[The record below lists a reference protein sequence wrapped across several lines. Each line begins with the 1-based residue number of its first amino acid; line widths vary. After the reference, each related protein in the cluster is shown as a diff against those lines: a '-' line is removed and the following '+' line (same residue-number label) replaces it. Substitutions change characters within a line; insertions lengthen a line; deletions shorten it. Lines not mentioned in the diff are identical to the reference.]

1 VRYIPLSNRI
11 HCSADSI
18 INVALPGSKTLQISH
33 ALTCF
38 RAVRTHQIAHA
49 VATQHRITAG
59 GLPTGH
65 TCTGIATA
73 MFGEPWEQ
81 EGVSLGFEPQ
91 FVAHRADGMMHP
103 LCVIQAL
110 AALMPSCPHALC
122 PLCSR
127 KGVPAPFLSS
137 SSAYSTF
144 VSVDLVPSSLSSL
157 SSCCHRAPRVEELRA
172 VFPSLT
178 AARHRSLSLCI
189 CQASALGGT
198 RSTLPQT
205 FR

>member
-1 VRYIPLSNRI
+1 MRNIPQSSRM

-18 INVALPGSKTLQISH
+18 INVALPGSKTLQISD

-38 RAVRTHQIAHA
+38 RAVCTHQNAHA

-91 FVAHRADGMMHP
+91 FVAHRPDGMMHP
-103 LCVIQAL
+103 LCLVQAL
-110 AALMPSCPHALC
+110 AALLPSSPPPLMPS
-122 PLCSR
+122 
-127 KGVPAPFLSS
+127 
-137 SSAYSTF
+137 
-144 VSVDLVPSSLSSL
+144 VPSAHEKAYLPLSCHHRVRTAL
-157 SSCCHRAPRVEELRA
+157 SCQWILCLDPCHPCHPCHPAVIALLVLKNCAPCFRV
-172 VFPSLT
+172 
-178 AARHRSLSLCI
+178 
-189 CQASALGGT
+189 
-198 RSTLPQT
+198 
-205 FR
+205 